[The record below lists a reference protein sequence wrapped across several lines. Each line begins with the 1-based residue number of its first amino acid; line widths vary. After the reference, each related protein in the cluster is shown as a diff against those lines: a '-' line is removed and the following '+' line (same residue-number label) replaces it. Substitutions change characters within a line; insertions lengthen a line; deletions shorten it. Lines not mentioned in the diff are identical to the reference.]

1 MDRENVPYAD
11 WLKYI
16 RTAVDKGRNCE
27 EFVLL
32 QRSTPVLPGTG
43 YEAYLADEIGKLE
56 ERLIRDAVDAF
67 QKSLN
72 KSFEEADIY
81 LFEKGIRAFKKCI
94 AESVFFVG
102 MDGISAT
109 VKESMLK
116 SINTNYL
123 RFVEEIGKYIKKITY
138 YQSHAFLNELEYLF
152 KKAGL
157 KKYIQEL
164 TVYE

>member
-81 LFEKGIRAFKKCI
+81 LF
-94 AESVFFVG
+94 
-102 MDGISAT
+102 
-109 VKESMLK
+109 
-116 SINTNYL
+116 
-123 RFVEEIGKYIKKITY
+123 
-138 YQSHAFLNELEYLF
+138 
-152 KKAGL
+152 
-157 KKYIQEL
+157 
-164 TVYE
+164 